1 MSRLTNDEIRNRAI
15 SIIRNLTAEEN
26 GLTHGDLGIL
36 SSFLLIERTDKD
48 KLTHYKDLEEQGRL
62 IELPCAVGDTV
73 YYISG
78 IHNTLIKSAKVEE
91 VYYNGDAFALHVYGL
106 TYFTLQDDEFF
117 LIKEEAEAK
126 LKELEGDKA

>member
-62 IELPCAVGDTV
+62 IERKDGKWLFERQPDGTPYCFHCSVCDPDFKR
-73 YYISG
+73 ID
-78 IHNTLIKSAKVEE
+78 IKTATPYCPNCGAKMDEVEE
-91 VYYNGDAFALHVYGL
+91 
-106 TYFTLQDDEFF
+106 
-117 LIKEEAEAK
+117 
-126 LKELEGDKA
+126 

>member
-26 GLTHGDLGIL
+26 RLTHGDLGIL

-62 IELPCAVGDTV
+62 IETIRCKDCG
-73 YYISG
+73 
-78 IHNTLIKSAKVEE
+78 H
-91 VYYNGDAFALHVYGL
+91 
-106 TYFTLQDDEFF
+106 FTLDHDGY
-117 LIKEEAEAK
+117 LGYCRYWDNYNSHLSYCSGAK
-126 LKELEGDKA
+126 LAELKGTEE

>member
-26 GLTHGDLGIL
+26 GLTHGDLVIL

-62 IELPCAVGDTV
+62 ID
-73 YYISG
+73 S
-78 IHNTLIKSAKVEE
+78 
-91 VYYNGDAFALHVYGL
+91 
-106 TYFTLQDDEFF
+106 
-117 LIKEEAEAK
+117 
-126 LKELEGDKA
+126 DKAVDFGYLSDWYIVSVDENDEPVWTEKHLDELLADFILIPKEV